1 MRMLALLAL
10 AVVSIAAASPPTTTV
25 VLVHGAFA
33 DGSCWS
39 KVIPALEKDGYNV
52 IAVQNPLTS

>member
-1 MRMLALLAL
+1 MKKM
-10 AVVSIAAASPPTTTV
+10 SPEFATHSKPTV

-39 KVIPALEKDGYNV
+39 KVIADLE
-52 IAVQNPLTS
+52 AVQVELQPPPEGE